1 MLYTT
6 NIIKYP
12 FTSMLSPFPTTFTM
26 NYAQNQDYK
35 WIYSNSLN
43 CDNEGNKLL
52 DYDVRKQ
59 KVLFSGLID
68 NPDKRLL
75 KLKFTVGIRLSNG
88 FQFDV
93 STTSVSFSNRH
104 IIIDKKLKIIDCSM
118 KQFRFQPYLDRIYLN
133 MIAVDNSKRDNSDI
147 KLNFESLGVDL
158 VNIK

>member
-12 FTSMLSPFPTTFTM
+12 FTSMLSPMSSSFTM
-26 NYAQNQDYK
+26 DYVQNQDYK

-43 CDNEGNKLL
+43 TDNEGNKLL
-52 DYDVRKQ
+52 DYDAKNQ

-93 STTSVSFSNRH
+93 TSTTVNFSSKHN
-104 IIIDKKLKIIDCSM
+104 IIDKRLKIIESDM
-118 KQFRFQPYLDRIYLN
+118 KQFHFQPYLDRIYLN
-133 MIAVDNSKRDNSDI
+133 MIVIDNSKRNNSNV
-147 KLNFESLGVDL
+147 KLNFEE
-158 VNIK
+158 NC